1 MSQLVRKIIS
11 TSSCPRPVGPYNQ
24 AIIVDRTLY
33 LSGMVGI
40 DPSTSQL
47 VTGDFQ
53 AELRQTLNNIV
64 KLLEKAG
71 SKVDNVIKCTILL
84 SDIAANYAMVNEEY
98 SKGTTRFEQD
108 IYANNIF
115 SFPLLHPFCLSL
127 LCSFPWTSSSADLLS
142 SWQTTHRRCC
152 RDRSNRTRRR
162 CTSRDSAGGWCKV
175 MSDRHKNVFRRV
187 ERILVQIFS
196 YIKMHAFTSS
206 STSSDDLI
214 LTGIL
219 ASFFY
224 PTFAK
229 TCVLFFYSDG
239 LLFL

>member
-33 LSGMVGI
+33 LSGMIGI
-40 DPSTSQL
+40 DPTTSQL

-84 SDIAANYAMVNEEY
+84 SDISSNYAMVNEEY
-98 SKGTTRFEQD
+98 SKGTMRSKQD

-115 SFPLLHPFCLSL
+115 SISTLHHFSISL
-127 LCSFPWTSSSADLLS
+127 LQFSVNIIQCGPAIKLANFPSALLS
-142 SWQTTHRRCC
+142 RL
-152 RDRSNRTRRR
+152 
-162 CTSRDSAGGWCKV
+162 K
-175 MSDRHKNVFRRV
+175 
-187 ERILVQIFS
+187 
-196 YIKMHAFTSS
+196 
-206 STSSDDLI
+206 
-214 LTGIL
+214 
-219 ASFFY
+219 
-224 PTFAK
+224 
-229 TCVLFFYSDG
+229 
-239 LLFL
+239 

>member
-33 LSGMVGI
+33 LSGMIGI
-40 DPSTSQL
+40 DPTTSQL

-84 SDIAANYAMVNEEY
+84 SDIGANYAMVNEEY
-98 SKGTTRFEQD
+98 SKGTMRCEQD

-115 SFPLLHPFCLSL
+115 SFPLLHPFCLS
-127 LCSFPWTSSSADLLS
+127 SA
-142 SWQTTHRRCC
+142 
-152 RDRSNRTRRR
+152 
-162 CTSRDSAGGWCKV
+162 
-175 MSDRHKNVFRRV
+175 VFREYHPVRTCYQAGKLPLGAAVEIEVIALVGDVRV
-187 ERILVQIFS
+187 ETVVQQ
-196 YIKMHAFTSS
+196 
-206 STSSDDLI
+206 D
-214 LTGIL
+214 G
-219 ASFFY
+219 
-224 PTFAK
+224 AK
-229 TCVLFFYSDG
+229 L
-239 LLFL
+239 